1 MSTYNIAIVPNSW
14 VKIVDAGDTDFL
26 VTWDTPTNVAFAAT
40 ELDEQPT
47 VDGHQFPREK
57 RITREDVGT
66 GYVWA
71 KLASTGI
78 VPSMKL
84 VVSKTASIV
93 GSTGGFDMN
102 EQVHKVAM
110 LVWNSSLLSWERGT
124 ATGGGSGGSVVDPV
138 TKRFDKFSAEVIYV
152 GEAAVG
158 TLTSASGWG
167 IKKITFDANGNATA
181 SLYAAGSWTNRY
193 SLTYA

>member
-14 VKIVDAGDTDFL
+14 IKIVDVGDTDFL
-26 VTWDTPTNVAFAAT
+26 VTWTTPTNVMFAAT
-40 ELDEQPT
+40 EVDEQPT
-47 VDGHQFPREK
+47 VDGHLFPREK

-78 VPSMKL
+78 VSSMQL
-84 VVSKTASIV
+84 VVSKTPSIV

-102 EQVHKVAM
+102 ERVHKVAM

-124 ATGGGSGGSVVDPV
+124 ATGGGSGGSVAEPM
-138 TKRFDKFSAEVIYV
+138 TKRFDKHNATELYV
-152 GEAAVG
+152 GNAALG
-158 TLTSASGWG
+158 TAESAPGWG
-167 IKKITFDANGNATA
+167 IQKVTFDVSGNATA
-181 SLYAAGSWTNRY
+181 SFYGVGAWTSRY
-193 SLTYA
+193 SLSYA